1 MFDKY
6 FGFLKSHDEVTI
18 VSSLLEHSK
27 IDEEE
32 LLLLS
37 RMIAIIL
44 NKDEGDL
51 QALHQQ
57 ICDINLDNTKIFESV
72 SDHII
77 QSNFD
82 FQKQYDL
89 LRVQQR
95 IDEVSSLII
104 GTSKRVIIFEKINA
118 TMPPEIHQTLS
129 NLVKLVIKSHQTLVL
144 AIQKYKESRKD
155 VIALIHQAENEE
167 NQVDNLR
174 SDCLEIIYK
183 LANENKI
190 KHGDFRAIEGI
201 IEYLE
206 DISDSIKSSVTSL
219 DWLLIN

>member
-6 FGFLKSHDEVTI
+6 FGFLRSHDEISI
-18 VSSLLEHSK
+18 VSSILEHSK

-32 LLLLS
+32 LLVLS
-37 RMIAIIL
+37 RMVSIIIQS
-44 NKDEGDL
+44 DEGDL
-51 QALHQQ
+51 QDMHDQ
-57 ICDINLDNTKIFESV
+57 ICNINSDNTKTFESV

-95 IDEVSSLII
+95 IDVVSSLII
-104 GTSKRVIIFEKINA
+104 GTSKRIIIFNNINGV
-118 TMPPEIHQTLS
+118 MPKELHSSLKKLMD
-129 NLVKLVIKSHQTLVL
+129 LVLQSHYTLVS
-144 AIQKYKESRKD
+144 AIEKYKESRKD
-155 VIALIHQAENEE
+155 VIQLIHQAEEEE
-167 NQVDNLR
+167 NMVDNTR
-174 SDCLEIIYK
+174 SECLEVIYK
-183 LANENKI
+183 LANEGNI
-190 KHGDFRAIEGI
+190 KLGDFHALEGI

-219 DWLLIN
+219 DWLLLN